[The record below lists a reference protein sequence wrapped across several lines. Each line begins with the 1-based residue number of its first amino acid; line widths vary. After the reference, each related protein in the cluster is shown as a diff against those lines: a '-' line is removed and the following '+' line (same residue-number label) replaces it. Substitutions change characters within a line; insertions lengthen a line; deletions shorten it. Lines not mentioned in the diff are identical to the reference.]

1 MFRNGSE
8 PLSYSG
14 RVAETL
20 PERVFARMELFR
32 RGPLRQGAFKS
43 PLHDERVASIL
54 GIALG
59 ICFTVCFATGL
70 VSHLVQRGP
79 AWWQESW
86 PTDPV
91 SLYRI
96 TQGVHVL
103 TGFAAIPLLL
113 VKLWA
118 VYPRLWSWPPFS
130 TVTQAVERAS
140 VFLLIGGATFQLTT
154 GVMNVFYWYPWGFN
168 FPNAHFAG
176 AWIAIGGLVAHIG
189 AKWAIAREALHRPLS
204 AGEPASGAAERGGL
218 SRRGLLLTAGAGSGV
233 VLIATAG
240 AAIGPLSRLAILAPR
255 RAGVGPQGVPVNHA
269 ATAAVIAAGRDP
281 AYRIVVDGRVARPL
295 SLSLDDLRAFP
306 QRHETLPISCV
317 EGWSTVAD
325 WDGVSI
331 SDILDRAGA
340 PHDAKIEVVSFQKRS
355 GSSSSVL
362 YSNHARDPRTLI
374 ALRLN
379 GEELHPDHGY
389 PARLIAPDRPGTEQ
403 TKWVHRLHVV

>member
-1 MFRNGSE
+1 MFRI
-8 PLSYSG
+8 PAARLTYSG
-14 RVAETL
+14 RVPATL
-20 PERVFARMELFR
+20 PERLFARLEWARL
-32 RGPLRQGAFKS
+32 GPLRQGAFRS
-43 PLHDERVASIL
+43 TLHDERVATIL

-59 ICFTVCFATGL
+59 VCFITCFSTGL

-79 AWWQESW
+79 DWWRESW

-118 VYPRLWSWPPFS
+118 VYPRLWAWPPFS
-130 TVTQAVERAS
+130 TITQAVERAS
-140 VFLLIGGATFQLTT
+140 VFLLIGGATFQLTS

-176 AWIAIGGLVAHIG
+176 AWIAIGGLVTHIG
-189 AKWAIAREALHRPLS
+189 AKWAIARDALRRTAAP
-204 AGEPASGAAERGGL
+204 EPAVAPESRGGL

-240 AAIGPLSRLAILAPR
+240 SAIEPLSRLAILAPR
-255 RAGVGPQGVPVNHA
+255 RAGVGPQGLPVNHA
-269 ATAAVIAAGRDP
+269 ATAEIIATGRDS
-281 AYRIVVDGRVARPL
+281 AYRMTVDGRVSRPL
-295 SLSLDDLRAFP
+295 SLSLADLRAMP

-331 SDILDRAGA
+331 RDILDRAGA
-340 PHDAKIEVVSFQKRS
+340 PEDARIEVISFQKRS
-355 GSSSSVL
+355 GSSSSL
-362 YSNHARDPRTLI
+362 LFPNHARDPRTLI
-374 ALRLN
+374 ALRVN
-379 GEELHPDHGY
+379 GEVLNPDHGY

-403 TKWVHRLHVV
+403 TKWIQRLRVL